1 MTLTMKDS
9 GKILEAAA
17 LLGTGV
23 VAGFTFYISK
33 IEIPSRSN
41 DTGAYSLAH
50 YQHVFPPSAAFM
62 KPFGMFLNALIGGV
76 LYTTRKPL
84 WGIPFVCLGALGP
97 FTVLAMAE
105 TNTTLMGKK
114 PQKCQTPDDDK
125 EAKDLV
131 TKWGKLHNV
140 RTGLS
145 LVGFAVAIAAAM
157 EW

>member
-105 TNTTLMGKK
+105 TN
-114 PQKCQTPDDDK
+114 
-125 EAKDLV
+125 
-131 TKWGKLHNV
+131 N
-140 RTGLS
+140 
-145 LVGFAVAIAAAM
+145 AIVQQHM
-157 EW
+157 RH